1 MKVNANVI
9 VEISGDDLTRMFDDV
24 EETIH
29 LQIRREVE
37 ESIKKSNAFRK
48 LKMVIY
54 HACLDAIR
62 KEIAEEFVDKI
73 KGEDNG

>member
-1 MKVNANVI
+1 
-9 VEISGDDLTRMFDDV
+9 
-24 EETIH
+24 
-29 LQIRREVE
+29 
-37 ESIKKSNAFRK
+37 
-48 LKMVIY
+48 MVIY